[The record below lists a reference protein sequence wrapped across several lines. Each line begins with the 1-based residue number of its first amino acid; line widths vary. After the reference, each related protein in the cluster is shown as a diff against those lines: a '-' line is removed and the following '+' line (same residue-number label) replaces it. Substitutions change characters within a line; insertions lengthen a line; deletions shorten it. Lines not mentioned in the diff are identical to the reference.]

1 MKKRIIFVILSILLI
16 VILLFKFLPKNNYK
30 DIGITGALVIKKE
43 INNNNYFIIV
53 NHFNQ
58 NTDDILTVKIK
69 VDDENT
75 WNLIETN
82 NFYTISYSNQK
93 SKEFIL
99 QQIEIAN
106 KNFQKMYGNKFI
118 NYKKEQ
124 D

>member
-1 MKKRIIFVILSILLI
+1 MKKRIFFVILSILLI
-16 VILLFKFLPKNNYK
+16 VILLYKFLPKNNYK
-30 DIGITGALVIKKE
+30 DIGITGALVFKKE

-106 KNFQKMYGNKFI
+106 KNFQEMYGNKFI